1 MPPARSPVDVASQ
14 PAIRSA
20 HSADLPW
27 LYEVCRATVD
37 LRQHP
42 EAAHAELDPYLVGQ
56 LYVAP
61 YIAFEPAASAVL
73 TLEGRVQGYA
83 VGTSDS
89 KAFEAFLSDT
99 WLPRVRE
106 QYPRPLPHLTPRDQA
121 FLEAI
126 HAPRP
131 QLPTWLEH
139 YPAHLHADL
148 LPKSQGRGFGRKLVG
163 HFFDYL
169 RQAGCPGAHVDVARN
184 NPAAIAFYRA
194 LGLTTLLEETAN
206 GVVLGLELTG
216 QTP

>member
-1 MPPARSPVDVASQ
+1 MPPAPLDVASQ

-42 EAAHAELDPYLVGQ
+42 QVTHADLDPYLVGQ

-73 TLEGRVQGYA
+73 TLEARVQGYA

-106 QYPRPLPHLTPRDQA
+106 QYPRDLPHLIPRDQA
-121 FLEAI
+121 FLQAI
-126 HAPRP
+126 HALRP
-131 QLPTWLEH
+131 QLPAWIER

-148 LPKSQGRGFGRKLVG
+148 LPSSQGRGFGRKLVG
-163 HFFDYL
+163 HFLDYL

-184 NPAAIAFYRA
+184 NPSAIAFYRA

-206 GVVLGLELTG
+206 GVVLGLELSG
-216 QTP
+216 